1 MVYGIYGKRRHK
13 AHASSAAANQ
23 CKQMNRSE
31 SGKFTRN
38 NNDGGGEGSGVS
50 GSGNNDNDDNDG
62 DGVTMMNVG
71 DSGGGD
77 GGSGNNDNDDN
88 DGDGVTMMN
97 VGDGGGGDGGDGV
110 DGDGGGTMMT
120 MMIHKVNANAR
131 TTACYAFINL
141 ANLAEFKAIVL
152 DIKDRL
158 RKDNTGRGIISG
170 NNDEVYGDRRSIEI
184 WKWKGLEKLFGQ
196 LSGKSVILNVN
207 GDDAG
212 EQRCQ
217 ALHTGGLKTG
227 KQYWL
232 NTTETKQSNH

>member
-38 NNDGGGEGSGVS
+38 NNNDGGGEGSGVS
-50 GSGNNDNDDNDG
+50 
-62 DGVTMMNVG
+62 
-71 DSGGGD
+71 
-77 GGSGNNDNDDN
+77 GSGNNDNDDN